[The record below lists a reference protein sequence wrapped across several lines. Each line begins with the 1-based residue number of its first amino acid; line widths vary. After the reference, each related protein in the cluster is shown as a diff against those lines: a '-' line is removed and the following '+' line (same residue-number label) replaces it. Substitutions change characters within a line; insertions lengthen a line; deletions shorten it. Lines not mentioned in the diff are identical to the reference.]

1 MSWQARGWVARGEE
15 RGCPQIREIQALT
28 EYSISVAHLD
38 RAKEI
43 ALERLNIVSG
53 RAMRRILGLDVGDR
67 SIGIAVSD
75 ELGLTAQGV
84 AVYQRSSLAA
94 DLAYLRRLVSQY
106 DAEAITVGLPKNMN
120 GSLGPQAQKTL
131 GFIDRLRQACTTIP
145 VIVWDERLTTQQ
157 AERML
162 LAGDASR
169 KRRKQVRD
177 QLAAQLMLQNYL
189 EWRRRH
195 PSSPLPA
202 QGLGSLSST
211 GLVPEDRGAKDQN
224 NKMGE
229 PNADE

>member
-1 MSWQARGWVARGEE
+1 V
-15 RGCPQIREIQALT
+15 REILRFQDDVSLEQSREIRALT
-28 EYSISVAHLD
+28 DYNILLAHFD

-43 ALERLNIVSG
+43 TLERLNIVIR

-67 SIGIAVSD
+67 TIGVAVSD

-84 AVYQRSSLAA
+84 AVYQRSSLSA
-94 DLAYLRRLVSQY
+94 DLTYLRRLVSQY
-106 DAEAITVGLPKNMN
+106 DAEAVVVGLPKNMN
-120 GSLGPQAQKTL
+120 GSLGLQAQKTL

-145 VIVWDERLTTQQ
+145 VVVWDERLTTQQ

-202 QGLGSLSST
+202 QGLGGLSST
-211 GLVPEDRGAKDQN
+211 GLDPEDRDAKGQN
-224 NKMGE
+224 GQMGE